1 MMVLKWLRRMRPS
14 AMAAPVGMSAR
25 RGTASVSPLSPLW
38 HRVGK
43 SLLSKP
49 TRIKRP
55 RSVGALF
62 VFKNMSILVKICAII
77 IYIYFPVY
85 HLLCVVG
92 VVILRGFFLLCIAAL
107 LCLWVYLCVCY
118 GKRVTL
124 FLNHT
129 IARMFGKEEMKDEV

>member
-1 MMVLKWLRRMRPS
+1 MLGLLMPS
-14 AMAAPVGMSAR
+14 S
-25 RGTASVSPLSPLW
+25 
-38 HRVGK
+38 
-43 SLLSKP
+43 SL
-49 TRIKRP
+49 
-55 RSVGALF
+55 
-62 VFKNMSILVKICAII
+62 KICAII

-107 LCLWVYLCVCY
+107 LCLWVYLCVRY

>member
-1 MMVLKWLRRMRPS
+1 MVFKWLRRMRPS
-14 AMAAPVGMSAR
+14 AMGSSRWHVGSAGHSLR
-25 RGTASVSPLSPLW
+25 FSIIPAWASCGEKASFLNQL
-38 HRVGK
+38 
-43 SLLSKP
+43 
-49 TRIKRP
+49 
-55 RSVGALF
+55 ALRARAFF

-107 LCLWVYLCVCY
+107 LCLWVYLCVRY

>member
-1 MMVLKWLRRMRPS
+1 MVLKWLRRMWPS

-25 RGTASVSPLSPLW
+25 RGIASVSM
-38 HRVGK
+38 
-43 SLLSKP
+43 KP
-49 TRIKRP
+49 RFGIVREKASFLTTNSQRER
-55 RSVGALF
+55 ALF

-77 IYIYFPVY
+77 IYMFSCLSFMWGGY
-85 HLLCVVG
+85 LA
-92 VVILRGFFLLCIAAL
+92 RGFFLLCIAAL
-107 LCLWVYLCVCY
+107 LCSWVYLCVRY